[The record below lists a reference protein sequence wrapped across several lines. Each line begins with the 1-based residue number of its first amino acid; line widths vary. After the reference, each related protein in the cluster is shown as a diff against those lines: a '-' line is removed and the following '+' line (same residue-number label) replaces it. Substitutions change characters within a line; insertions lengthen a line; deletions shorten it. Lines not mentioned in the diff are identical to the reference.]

1 MTADLTRRQW
11 IGTLGTTA
19 AAVTGG
25 CLDQTEASSSANGN
39 DEITVAASFF
49 VLGDL
54 AASVAGDVATVET
67 LVPVGQHGHGW
78 QPGPDVMARAIEAD
92 VFVYMAQGFQPWADD
107 VVENVRDGDSE
118 TVLVEARQGVD
129 LLPAPGDGHSHEG
142 DHDHGTSEDDHDGHE
157 IETDHDE
164 HQNEIHDDDHQ
175 NEHQSEEHDSHSE
188 AGGDHEAV
196 DPHFW
201 LDPRR
206 AATAVET
213 ISERLA
219 AIDEANANHYTDA
232 AASTRERLLELDARF
247 ESTLANASRGTVLV
261 AGHNAF
267 QYLGK
272 RYGFDI
278 VSLTGLSPDDSP
290 TSDDLRRA
298 QAVVEEHGLDHVL
311 APVMESDRA
320 AEGIVAD
327 TAAETVLPVTALP
340 GRHESWVENEWGYE
354 QIMTEVNLATLE
366 AALDA

>member
-1 MTADLTRRQW
+1 MTTDLTRRQW
-11 IGTLGTTA
+11 LGALGTTA

-25 CLDQTEASSSANGN
+25 CLDQTGASGGDDDSALT
-39 DEITVAASFF
+39 IATSFF

-54 AASVAGDVATVET
+54 TARVAGDVASVET

-78 QPGPDVMARAIEAD
+78 QPGPDVIRRAVEAD
-92 VFVYMAQGFQPWADD
+92 VFVSMAPGFQPWADD
-107 VVENVRDGDSE
+107 VVQNVREGDSE
-118 TVLVEARQGVD
+118 TTIIEARHGVD
-129 LLPAPGDGHSHEG
+129 LLPAPGDGHDHGGDHDEHSETEEGHHEG
-142 DHDHGTSEDDHDGHE
+142 DHDQSDHDG
-157 IETDHDE
+157 
-164 HQNEIHDDDHQ
+164 
-175 NEHQSEEHDSHSE
+175 
-188 AGGDHEAV
+188 AV

-201 LDPRR
+201 LDPLR

-219 AIDEANANHYTDA
+219 AVDEANADRYTEA
-232 AASTRERLLELDARF
+232 AAATTERLHELDARF
-247 ESTLANASRGTVLV
+247 ESALSGVDRGTVLV

-267 QYLGK
+267 QYLGA

-278 VSLTGLSPDDSP
+278 VALTGLSPDDAP
-290 TSDDLRRA
+290 TSDDLKRA
-298 QAVVEEHGLDHVL
+298 QAVVDDHGLDHVL

-327 TAAETVLPVTALP
+327 TTAESVLPITALP